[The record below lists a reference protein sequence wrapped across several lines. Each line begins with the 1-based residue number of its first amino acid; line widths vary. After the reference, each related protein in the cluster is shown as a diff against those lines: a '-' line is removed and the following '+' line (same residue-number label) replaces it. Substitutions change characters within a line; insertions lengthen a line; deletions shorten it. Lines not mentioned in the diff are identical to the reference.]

1 MSLALS
7 QTDIR
12 FLAPHPSSHL
22 RVSQADF
29 ALGVLRQQSALS
41 FQATSSLVYFF
52 LLNS

>member
-1 MSLALS
+1 MSLALT

-29 ALGVLRQQSALS
+29 ALGVVRQQSALE
-41 FQATSSLVYFF
+41 FPGNFLPCVFFSSQ
-52 LLNS
+52 